1 MTLLFPVILGSVR
14 RDRQGIKAARYI
26 IDKLKARGDEPV
38 LVDPCEKQL
47 PLLDRMYKEYP
58 KGETP
63 PVMEELAD
71 LFRRADGFVIVSAEY
86 NQSVPPALKNL
97 LDHFLEEYFWRPS
110 AILSYSAGRFGGVR
124 AAVALRTIL
133 SEMGMPSVPTVL
145 SIPTIGDAL
154 NEDGSSNEAWID
166 KSADRFLQEFEW
178 YAKAL
183 KAQRA
188 AEGVPY

>member
-1 MTLLFPVILGSVR
+1 MALLFPVILGSVR

-26 IDKLKARGDEPV
+26 IDKLEARGEEPV
-38 LVDPCEKQL
+38 LVDPCEKKL

-58 KGETP
+58 KGEAP
-63 PVMEELAD
+63 PLLEELAQ

-110 AILSYSAGRFGGVR
+110 AIVSYSAGRFGGVR
-124 AAVALRTIL
+124 AAVALRTIM
-133 SEMGMPSVPTVL
+133 SEMGMPSVPSVL
-145 SIPTIGDAL
+145 AIPSIGRAL
-154 NEDGSSNEAWID
+154 NEDGSVEEEWID
-166 KSADRFLQEFEW
+166 KAADRFLDEFVW

-183 KAQRA
+183 KAQRE
-188 AEGVPY
+188 AEGTPY

>member
-1 MTLLFPVILGSVR
+1 MGLLFPVILGSVR

-26 IDKLKARGDEPV
+26 IDKLAARGDEPV

-47 PLLDRMYKEYP
+47 PLLDRMYKEHP
-58 KGETP
+58 KGEAP
-63 PVMEELAD
+63 PLLEELAD

-110 AILSYSAGRFGGVR
+110 AIVSYSAGRFGGVR
-124 AAVALRTIL
+124 AAGALRTIL
-133 SEMGMPSVPTVL
+133 SEMGMPSVPSVL
-145 SIPTIGDAL
+145 SIPSIGTAL
-154 NEDGSSNEAWID
+154 KEDGTATEAWID
-166 KSADRFLQEFEW
+166 QAAGRFLDEFEW

-183 KAQRA
+183 KRQREA
-188 AEGVPY
+188 AGVPY